1 MQLKELTIYL
11 IEQCNEAQTRFF
23 TMRELN
29 AEADFFA
36 EVKPY
41 ADKVHERLDLWQQL
55 AKQWRAEFQ
64 PKYMHNQQI
73 DQVVDA
79 MNQFV
84 VQSFYKE
91 TSKKRF
97 IQSVHSVHYTLTT
110 FLRYLEEGE
119 QHVF

>member
-1 MQLKELTIYL
+1 MQLKELTNYL

-29 AEADFFA
+29 ATADFFA

-41 ADKVHERLDLWQQL
+41 ADLVHERLGLWQQL
-55 AKQWRAEFQ
+55 AKQWRAEFK

-119 QHVF
+119 QDAF